1 METFFNKIEAYNIF
15 NFLFPGIIFASI
27 LTFLIEENI
36 YSSSLIIA
44 TFEYYFTGLVLS
56 RIGSIVIN
64 PILEKTKI
72 IKKEKYKNFI
82 CKEEKDTKIEILQRE
97 ANQYRTF
104 VAVFICLLL
113 VEIYI
118 CIFVDISKI
127 NTIIYFIILIIIF
140 VLSYRKQTNFIIQR
154 IKERRYLKLV
164 SKERE

>member
-1 METFFNKIEAYNIF
+1 MGKFFDKMETYNIL

-27 LTFLIEENI
+27 LTFLTEENI

-64 PILEKTKI
+64 PIIEKTRVV
-72 IKKEKYKNFI
+72 KKEKYKNFI
-82 CKEEKDTKIEILQRE
+82 CKEEKDKKIEILQRE

-104 VAVFICLLL
+104 VATFVCLLL
-113 VEIYI
+113 VEIYN

-127 NTIIYFIILIIIF
+127 NTIIYFIGLIILF
-140 VLSYRKQTNFIIQR
+140 TLSYRKQVKFVI
-154 IKERRYLKLV
+154 ERLK
-164 SKERE
+164 

>member
-1 METFFNKIEAYNIF
+1 MEKFFDKMETYNIL

-27 LTFLIEENI
+27 LTFLTEKNI

-64 PILEKTKI
+64 QIIEKTRVV
-72 IKKEKYKNFI
+72 KKEKYKNFI
-82 CKEEKDTKIEILQRE
+82 CKEEKDKKIEILQRE

-104 VAVFICLLL
+104 VATFVCLLL
-113 VEIYI
+113 VEIYN

-127 NTIIYFIILIIIF
+127 NTIIYFIGLIILF
-140 VLSYRKQTNFIIQR
+140 TLSYRKQLKFII
-154 IKERRYLKLV
+154 ERLK
-164 SKERE
+164 

>member
-1 METFFNKIEAYNIF
+1 MEKFFDKMETYNIL

-27 LTFLIEENI
+27 LTFLTEKNI

-64 PILEKTKI
+64 PIIEKTRVV
-72 IKKEKYKNFI
+72 KKEKYK
-82 CKEEKDTKIEILQRE
+82 KIEILQRE

-104 VAVFICLLL
+104 VATFVCLLL
-113 VEIYI
+113 VEIYN

-127 NTIIYFIILIIIF
+127 NTIIYFIGLIILF
-140 VLSYRKQTNFIIQR
+140 TLSYRKQLKFII
-154 IKERRYLKLV
+154 ERLK
-164 SKERE
+164 